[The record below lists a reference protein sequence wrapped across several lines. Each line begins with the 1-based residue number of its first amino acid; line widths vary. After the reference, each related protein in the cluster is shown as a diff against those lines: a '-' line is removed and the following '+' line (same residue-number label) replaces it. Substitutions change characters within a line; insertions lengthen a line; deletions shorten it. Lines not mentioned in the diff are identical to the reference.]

1 MPGPA
6 ALAAGLRRTSV
17 ESLRGFSR
25 ESSDGR
31 TRSSSSLTAG
41 DSCLSLSTTS
51 GGDHGNQR
59 LSPEPPLIPPW
70 ARQQRMSDDV
80 GGPAHRADTHAPD
93 VDSDEP
99 EAGFGFDEED
109 EATSS
114 EDEVSVVQSSSHAH
128 TSCACLVGVGACTL
142 FPLLLPSLSNSP
154 AGVCILSTG
163 RELDPTHACLTTHH
177 LPVLLIYMVF
187 AHGLLGVSRA
197 RWGVHE
203 GHEHHA
209 VHHV

>member
-1 MPGPA
+1 MQTALVQGMPGP
-6 ALAAGLRRTSV
+6 AGLRRTSV

-114 EDEVSVVQSSSHAH
+114 EDEVSVVQSSS
-128 TSCACLVGVGACTL
+128 CACSVGVGACTL
-142 FPLLLPSLSNSP
+142 FPLLLPSLLNSP
-154 AGVCILSTG
+154 AGVCISQ
-163 RELDPTHACLTTHH
+163 RVEN
-177 LPVLLIYMVF
+177 
-187 AHGLLGVSRA
+187 
-197 RWGVHE
+197 
-203 GHEHHA
+203 
-209 VHHV
+209 